1 MPRLPVSLVHRAAP
15 ALLALTVLGGCF
27 HVRYLTQA
35 TAGQLDL
42 MQRARPIDDVLDDPD
57 TDPRTAVLLA
67 EVGHILDFA
76 RAQGLASQGN
86 YQRYVELDRP
96 AVVWMLTASRP
107 LAFEP
112 RTWWF
117 PIVGSFPYLGWF
129 DWRAARRYGAELAG
143 DEWDVAIRPVH
154 AYSTGGWFPD
164 PVLSTMLSDGDD
176 AFRYLT
182 NILLHEL
189 VHANVLVYGQ
199 STFNESLASFVGDAM
214 TADYLAARFG
224 AGSAEVQAF
233 ALELADEQLRGERL
247 RKAYAELE
255 ALYASD
261 LPDAAKLERKDAITR
276 QLQLDLDLIDQPNNA
291 SLSGFATYNAGRA
304 ELAALFDTCGRDW
317 PRFLALVNTLESG
330 DFPEDQTEDIGPII
344 ARLTAAGCRTSS
356 EQLGHKPSEQ
366 LGEAD
371 LEHDQG
377 NHRRRDRSHHQL
389 DQAPRPQKHADLG
402 HHLEAATE
410 VAQAGDV
417 LRAQRL
423 LP

>member
-1 MPRLPVSLVHRAAP
+1 MPPLPVPSRLRTAPAALLDRAAPVSLRLRTEPAPARIRPAPASCPRPSLRHRTAP
-15 ALLALTVLGGCF
+15 ALLALALTVLGGCF
-27 HVRYLTQA
+27 HARYLTQA
-35 TAGQLDL
+35 TGGQLDL
-42 MQRARPIDDVLDDPD
+42 LQRARPIDQVLADPD
-57 TDPRTAVLLA
+57 TDPRTAILLA

-112 RTWWF
+112 KNWWF

-143 DEWDVAIRPVH
+143 DWDVAIRPVH

-247 RKAYAELE
+247 QKAYAELE
-255 ALYASD
+255 ALYASE
-261 LPDAAKLERKDAITR
+261 LPDATKRERKDAITR

-304 ELAALFDTCGRDW
+304 ELAALFATCGRDW
-317 PRFLALVNTLESG
+317 PRFLALMNTLESD
-330 DFPEDQTEDIGPII
+330 DFPEDQTEDIGPVIDK
-344 ARLTAAGCRTSS
+344 LTCPAIRAHAGQSLRATR
-356 EQLGHKPSEQ
+356 HRKRP
-366 LGEAD
+366 A
-371 LEHDQG
+371 
-377 NHRRRDRSHHQL
+377 HRREQ
-389 DQAPRPQKHADLG
+389 P
-402 HHLEAATE
+402 
-410 VAQAGDV
+410 
-417 LRAQRL
+417 
-423 LP
+423 